1 MKYPK
6 EYLDEIKT
14 RLKVSTVV
22 SKTVSLKKRGKEF
35 VGLSPFKNEKTPSFT
50 VNDEKEFYHC
60 FATSE
65 HGNIF
70 DFIMKTQNLKFGE
83 AVKHLA
89 QLAGMQPYLFSKKDE
104 EREKKW
110 NEYKS
115 IFNEYVDF
123 YHNEL
128 IKNEQ
133 HSNAREYLKNRS
145 LSKENVKK
153 FKIGYVEKNP
163 SIFEQFKNKYSE
175 QTLVE
180 TGLFYLDEKKKIYIE
195 RFRGR
200 LIFPINNITGQPI
213 ALGGRIIENLD
224 YLAKYIN
231 SPETLFFK
239 KGSNLYNLDLARK
252 LSNKLDHI
260 YLVEG
265 YMDVVGL
272 SKNGIDNAVAN
283 LGTSLTDKQIQIL
296 NQFFDD
302 IIICFDGDESGY
314 KAALRAAENSIKEL
328 KPEKQIS
335 FLFLPNKEDPDSYV
349 NKNGKANFIEFT
361 KQSKLSIHQFIF
373 SHYKKQ
379 TENNPSSMAIFEK
392 RLRDV
397 ANTIKDDY
405 IKKYVLEY
413 FLEKIAELTPHSNQ
427 KNKKNY
433 KKPTK
438 SLDATKKY
446 YNESQSLSGVE
457 LKEFSL
463 IYLVINNL
471 NLMQSNIH
479 LIENIKLFTEVNKKI
494 FNQIIEV
501 LKSENQIAVQDL
513 NLDSQIIEKI
523 NKFAPIK
530 YILKNNSE
538 DDQKIIELLEDISRD
553 LMNYDL
559 EFRIQELESKFSVD
573 MNESTFNE
581 LKELKKKSRISIN
594 LDKFVMDFYR
604 FDII

>member
-6 EYLDEIKT
+6 EYLEEIKT

-22 SKTVSLKKRGKEF
+22 SKYISLKKRGKEY

-70 DFIMKTQNLKFGE
+70 DFVMKTQNFKFGE

-89 QLAGMQPYLFSKKDE
+89 QLAGMQPYMFSKFDE

-110 NEYKS
+110 KEYLS
-115 IFNEYVDF
+115 IYSYYVEF
-123 YHNEL
+123 YHNQL
-128 IKNEQ
+128 LKNDDCLQ
-133 HSNAREYLKNRS
+133 ARDYLKNRS
-145 LSKENVKK
+145 LSKEQVKK
-153 FKIGYVEKNP
+153 FKIGYVD
-163 SIFEQFKNKYSE
+163 KYPKLFDVLKKEFSAKI
-175 QTLVE
+175 LVE
-180 TGLFYLDEKKKIYIE
+180 SGLFYLDEKKKVYVE

-200 LIFPINNITGQPI
+200 LIFPINNISGQPI

-231 SPETLFFK
+231 SPETFFFK

-252 LSNKLDHI
+252 LSNKFDHV

-272 SKNGIDNAVAN
+272 NKNGIENVVAN
-283 LGTSLTDKQIQIL
+283 LGTSLTDRQILTL

-335 FLFLPNKEDPDSYV
+335 FLFLPDKEDPDSYV
-349 NKNGKANFIEFT
+349 NKQGKKNFLDFT
-361 KQSKLSIHQFIF
+361 KQTKISVHQFIF
-373 SHYKKQ
+373 SHYKKM
-379 TENNPSSMAIFEK
+379 TDNNPSSMAIFEK
-392 RLRDV
+392 KLREI
-397 ANTIKDDY
+397 ASTIRDDF

-413 FLEKIAELTPHSNQ
+413 FLKNIADLTPHLNQ
-427 KNKKNY
+427 NNKKSFV
-433 KKPTK
+433 KKVKTLE
-438 SLDATKKY
+438 STKKY
-446 YNESQSLSGVE
+446 FNESQSLSSVE

-463 IYLVINNL
+463 LYLVMNNL
-471 NLMQSNIH
+471 SLLESNIH
-479 LIENIKLFTEVNKKI
+479 LIDNIKLFTEVNIQI
-494 FNQIIEV
+494 FDLIKNK
-501 LKSENQIAVQDL
+501 LKSKEQISIEDL
-513 NLDSQIIEKI
+513 NLDKQLVDRI

-530 YILKNNSE
+530 HILKNKTNK
-538 DDQKIIELLEDISRD
+538 DQEIIELLEDVSRD
-553 LMNYDL
+553 LMSYDL
-559 EFRIQELESKFSVD
+559 EFRIQELESKFSKD
-573 MNESTFNE
+573 LSEATFNE
-581 LKELKKKSRISIN
+581 LKELKKKQNIN
-594 LDKFVMDFYR
+594 
-604 FDII
+604 

>member
-22 SKTVSLKKRGKEF
+22 SKTVVLKKRGKEF

-70 DFIMKTQNLKFGE
+70 DFLMKTQSLKFGE

-89 QLAGMQPYLFSKKDE
+89 QLAGMQPYMFSKQDE

-110 NEYKS
+110 KEYLS
-115 IFNEYVDF
+115 IYSQYVDF
-123 YHNEL
+123 YHSEL
-128 IKNEQ
+128 LKNEAY
-133 HSNAREYLKNRS
+133 SNARDYLKNRS
-145 LSKENVKK
+145 LGKEEVKK
-153 FKIGYVEKNP
+153 FKIGYIKKNP
-163 SIFEQFKNKYSE
+163 NFFDKLRKDFNE

-180 TGLFYLDEKKKIYIE
+180 SGLFYLDEKKKTYIE

-200 LIFPINNITGQPI
+200 LIFPINNISGQPI

-231 SPETLFFK
+231 SPETPFFK

-272 SKNGIDNAVAN
+272 SKNGIENAVAN
-283 LGTSLTDKQIQIL
+283 LGTSLTDKQILTL

-328 KPEKQIS
+328 RPEKQIS
-335 FLFLPNKEDPDSYV
+335 FLFLPDNEDPDSFV
-349 NKNGKANFIEFT
+349 RKNGKIFFTDFT
-361 KQSKLSIHQFIF
+361 KQSKISIHQFIF

-392 RLRDV
+392 KLRAI
-397 ANTIKDDY
+397 ANTIKDDF

-413 FLEKIAELTPHSNQ
+413 FLEKVAELTPHSNQ
-427 KNKKNY
+427 NKKNY
-433 KKPTK
+433 NFKKTIK
-438 SLDATKKY
+438 SLDKTKKFFKD
-446 YNESQSLSGVE
+446 SQSLTGVE
-457 LKEFSL
+457 LKEYSL
-463 IYLVINNL
+463 LYLMINNL
-471 NLMQSNIH
+471 SLIQENLHLVDNIN
-479 LIENIKLFTEVNKKI
+479 LFTQVNRQIFKEILIKLKSGENLS
-494 FNQIIEV
+494 IEEMNIDDQ
-501 LKSENQIAVQDL
+501 L
-513 NLDSQIIEKI
+513 LDKI

-530 YILKNNSE
+530 HILKNKSKDE
-538 DDQKIIELLEDISRD
+538 YEVIELLDDISRD
-553 LMNYDL
+553 IKNYDL
-559 EFRIQELESKFSVD
+559 EFRIQELESKFSKD
-573 MNESTFNE
+573 LSEATFNE
-581 LKELKKKSRISIN
+581 LKELKKEKNIN
-594 LDKFVMDFYR
+594 
-604 FDII
+604 

>member
-6 EYLDEIKT
+6 EYLEEIKT

-22 SKTVSLKKRGKEF
+22 SKSVSLKKRGKEY
-35 VGLSPFKNEKTPSFT
+35 VGLSPFKTEKTPSFT

-70 DFIMKTQNLKFGE
+70 DFVMKTQNLKFGE

-89 QLAGMQPYLFSKKDE
+89 QLAGMQTYMFSKQDE

-110 NEYKS
+110 KEYLS
-115 IFNEYVDF
+115 IYSQYVDF
-123 YHNEL
+123 YHGEL
-128 IKNEQ
+128 LKNEKYT
-133 HSNAREYLKNRS
+133 NARDYLKNRS
-145 LSKENVKK
+145 LGKEEVKK
-153 FKIGYVEKNP
+153 FKIGYIEKNP
-163 SIFEQFKNKYSE
+163 SFFEKLKNEFSE
-175 QTLVE
+175 QALE
-180 TGLFYLDEKKKIYIE
+180 ESGLFYLDEKKKTYVE

-200 LIFPINNITGQPI
+200 LIFPINNISGQPI

-231 SPETLFFK
+231 SPETTFFK

-272 SKNGIDNAVAN
+272 SKNGIENVVAN
-283 LGTSLTDKQIQIL
+283 LGTSLTDKQILTL

-328 KPEKQIS
+328 RPEKQIS
-335 FLFLPNKEDPDSYV
+335 FLFLPDKEDPDSYV
-349 NKNGKANFIEFT
+349 NKHGKNYFVDFT

-392 RLRDV
+392 KLRSIT
-397 ANTIKDDY
+397 NTIKDDF

-427 KNKKNY
+427 KRKQFYVKK
-433 KKPTK
+433 TK
-438 SLDATKKY
+438 SLDSTKKHF
-446 YNESQSLSGVE
+446 NESQSISGVE
-457 LKEFSL
+457 LKEFSFL
-463 IYLVINNL
+463 YLLLNNL
-471 NLMQSNIH
+471 SFFQANIH
-479 LIENIKLFTEVNKKI
+479 LVENIKLFTEINKQI
-494 FNQIIEV
+494 FNSIIERLKSGEQMSIEV
-501 LKSENQIAVQDL
+501 L
-513 NLDSQIIEKI
+513 NLDKQLLDKI

-530 YILKNNSE
+530 HILKNKLDN
-538 DDQKIIELLEDISRD
+538 DNQVIELLDDISKD
-553 LMNYDL
+553 LFNYDL
-559 EFRIQELESKFSVD
+559 EFRIQELESRFSKD
-573 MNESTFNE
+573 MSETTFNE
-581 LKELKKKSRISIN
+581 LKELKNERKIN
-594 LDKFVMDFYR
+594 
-604 FDII
+604 

>member
-70 DFIMKTQNLKFGE
+70 DFVMKTQNLKFGE

-89 QLAGMQPYLFSKKDE
+89 QLAGMQPYMFSKKDE

-115 IFNEYVDF
+115 IYNEYVDF

-133 HSNAREYLKNRS
+133 YSNAREYLKNRS
-145 LSKENVKK
+145 LSKDEVKR

-163 SIFEQFKNKYSE
+163 NLFEQLKKKFNE
-175 QTLVE
+175 QTLIE
-180 TGLFYLDEKKKIYIE
+180 TGLFYLDEKKKIYLE

-252 LSNKLDHI
+252 LSNKVDHI

-283 LGTSLTDKQIQIL
+283 LGTSLTDKQIMIL

-335 FLFLPNKEDPDSYV
+335 FLFLPDKEDPDSFV
-349 NKNGKANFIEFT
+349 NKNGKNYFLEFS
-361 KQSKLSIHQFIF
+361 KQNKVQIHQFIF
-373 SHYKKQ
+373 NHYKEHTK
-379 TENNPSSMAIFEK
+379 NNPSSMAIFDK
-392 RLRDV
+392 KLRLI
-397 ANTIKDDY
+397 ANSIKDNY

-413 FLEKIAELTPHSNQ
+413 FLEKISELTPHTSQNR
-427 KNKKNY
+427 KNFNFKK
-433 KKPTK
+433 TK
-438 SLDATKKY
+438 YLEKTKKY
-446 YNESQSLSGVE
+446 YNDSKSLSGVE

-463 IYLVINNL
+463 IYLIINNI
-471 NLMQSNIH
+471 NLIQQNIH
-479 LIENIKLFTEVNKKI
+479 MVENIKLFTGVNKQIYEKI
-494 FNQIIEV
+494 IDKLRSGEKLSVDQIGID
-501 LKSENQIAVQDL
+501 N
-513 NLDSQIIEKI
+513 QIIEKI
-523 NKFAPIK
+523 TKFAPIK
-530 YILKNNSE
+530 HILKNKSNNE
-538 DDQKIIELLEDISRD
+538 NVVIELIDDISRD
-553 LMNYDL
+553 LNNYDL
-559 EFRIQELESKFSVD
+559 EYRIQELESKFSRD
-573 MNESTFNE
+573 LSEATFNE
-581 LKELKKKSRISIN
+581 LKELKKKQNIN
-594 LDKFVMDFYR
+594 
-604 FDII
+604 

>member
-14 RLKVSTVV
+14 RLKVSTVI
-22 SKTVSLKKRGKEF
+22 SKSVSLKKRGKEY

-70 DFIMKTQNLKFGE
+70 DFVMKTQNLKFGE

-89 QLAGMQPYLFSKKDE
+89 QLAGMQPYMFSKQDE

-110 NEYKS
+110 KEYLS
-115 IFNEYVDF
+115 IYSQYVDF

-128 IKNEQ
+128 LKNDTY
-133 HSNAREYLKNRS
+133 SNVRDYLKNRS
-145 LSKENVKK
+145 LGKEEVKK
-153 FKIGYVEKNP
+153 FKIGYIEKNP
-163 SIFEQFKNKYSE
+163 NFFSKLKNQFNEKV
-175 QTLVE
+175 LVDS
-180 TGLFYLDEKKKIYIE
+180 GLFYLDEKKKIYIE

-200 LIFPINNITGQPI
+200 LIFPINNISGQAI
-213 ALGGRIIENLD
+213 ALGGRIIEKLD

-231 SPETLFFK
+231 SPETDFFK

-252 LSNKLDHI
+252 LSNKLDHV

-272 SKNGIDNAVAN
+272 SKNGIENAVAN
-283 LGTSLTDKQIQIL
+283 LGTSLTDRQILTL

-314 KAALRAAENSIKEL
+314 KAALRAAENSIKDL

-335 FLFLPNKEDPDSYV
+335 FLFLPDNEDPDSYI
-349 NKNGKANFIEFT
+349 NKNGKNHFIDFS
-361 KQSKLSIHQFIF
+361 KQNKIPIHQFIF

-379 TENNPSSMAIFEK
+379 TTNNPSSMAIFDK
-392 RLRDV
+392 KLRQI
-397 ANTIKDDY
+397 ASTIKDNY

-413 FLEKIAELTPHSNQ
+413 FLEKISQLTPHTSQ
-427 KNKKNY
+427 TKKNFI
-433 KKPTK
+433 KKAK
-438 SLDATKKY
+438 SLDATKKH

-463 IYLVINNL
+463 IYLIINNL
-471 NLMQSNIH
+471 NLIQQNIH
-479 LIENIKLFTEVNKKI
+479 LVESIKLFTDINKLIFDKI
-494 FNQIIEV
+494 MTK
-501 LKSENQIAVQDL
+501 LKSEKKLNISALEIDNQLID
-513 NLDSQIIEKI
+513 KI

-530 YILKNNSE
+530 YILKNKQN
-538 DDQKIIELLEDISRD
+538 DDNEIIALLDDISRD
-553 LMNYDL
+553 LNNYDL
-559 EFRIQELESKFSVD
+559 EFRIQELESRFSKD
-573 MNESTFNE
+573 LSEATFNE
-581 LKELKKKSRISIN
+581 LKELKKKQNIN
-594 LDKFVMDFYR
+594 
-604 FDII
+604 

>member
-22 SKTVSLKKRGKEF
+22 SKSVALKKRGKEF

-70 DFIMKTQNLKFGE
+70 DFVMKTQNLKFGE

-89 QLAGMQPYLFSKKDE
+89 QLAGMQPYMFSKQDE

-110 NEYKS
+110 KEYLS
-115 IFNEYVDF
+115 IYVQYADF

-128 IKNEQ
+128 LKNEAY
-133 HSNAREYLKNRS
+133 SNARDYLKNRS
-145 LSKENVKK
+145 LGKEEVKK
-153 FKIGYVEKNP
+153 FKIGFIEKN
-163 SIFEQFKNKYSE
+163 
-175 QTLVE
+175 LVE
-180 TGLFYLDEKKKIYIE
+180 SGLFYLDEKKKTYVE

-200 LIFPINNITGQPI
+200 LIFPINNISGQPI
-213 ALGGRIIENLD
+213 AFGGRIIEKID

-231 SPETLFFK
+231 SPETAFFK
-239 KGSNLYNLDLARK
+239 KGSNLYNLDFARK
-252 LSNKLDHI
+252 LSNKLDYI

-265 YMDVVGL
+265 YMDVIGL
-272 SKNGIDNAVAN
+272 SKNRIENVVAN
-283 LGTSLTDKQIQIL
+283 LGTSLTDKQILTL

-335 FLFLPNKEDPDSYV
+335 FLFLPDKEDPDSYV
-349 NKNGKANFIEFT
+349 NKHGKNYFVDFT

-392 RLRDV
+392 KLRLI
-397 ANTIKDDY
+397 ANTIKDDF

-413 FLEKIAELTPHSNQ
+413 FLEKIAELTPHSN
-427 KNKKNY
+427 KNKKKFY
-433 KKPTK
+433 VTK
-438 SLDATKKY
+438 TKTLDSTKKY
-446 YNESQSLSGVE
+446 YNESQSLTGVE

-463 IYLVINNL
+463 LYLVMNNL
-471 NLMQSNIH
+471 NLLQANIH
-479 LIENIKLFTEVNKKI
+479 LIENIKFFTEVNK
-494 FNQIIEV
+494 QILTAIITK
-501 LKSENQIAVQDL
+501 LKSGEQITIEGL
-513 NLDSQIIEKI
+513 SLDKQLLDKI
-523 NKFAPIK
+523 NKFTPIK
-530 YILKNNSE
+530 HILKNKSDN
-538 DDQKIIELLEDISRD
+538 DHQVIELLEDISRD
-553 LMNYDL
+553 LVNYDL
-559 EFRIQELESKFSVD
+559 EFRIQELESKFSKD
-573 MNESTFNE
+573 MSETTFNE
-581 LKELKKKSRISIN
+581 LKELKKKQNIN
-594 LDKFVMDFYR
+594 
-604 FDII
+604 

>member
-22 SKTVSLKKRGKEF
+22 SKTVSLKKRGKEY

-70 DFIMKTQNLKFGE
+70 DFIMKTQNLRFGE
-83 AVKHLA
+83 AVKYLA
-89 QLAGMQPYLFSKKDE
+89 NLAGMQPYLFSKQDE

-110 NEYKS
+110 KEYVS
-115 IFNEYVDF
+115 IFKRYISF
-123 YHNEL
+123 YHEEL
-128 IKNEQ
+128 LKNEKLTIV
-133 HSNAREYLKNRS
+133 RDYLKGRS
-145 LSKENVKK
+145 LGKDQVKK
-153 FKIGYVEKNP
+153 FKIGYIDKNP
-163 SIFEQFKNKYSE
+163 NFYEKLKNEFSE
-175 QTLVE
+175 QTLKD
-180 TGLFYLDEKKKIYIE
+180 TGLFYLDEKKNIYVE

-200 LIFPINNITGQPI
+200 LIFPINNISSQTI
-213 ALGGRIIENLD
+213 ALGGRIIEKSD

-231 SPETLFFK
+231 SPETDFFK
-239 KGSNLYNLDLARK
+239 KGSNLYNLDFARK

-272 SKNGIDNAVAN
+272 SKNGIENAVAN
-283 LGTSLTDKQIQIL
+283 LGTSLTDKQILTL

-302 IIICFDGDESGY
+302 IIICFDGDDSGY

-335 FLFLPNKEDPDSYV
+335 FLFLPDGEDPDSFV
-349 NKNGKANFIEFT
+349 NKNGKNFFINFT
-361 KQSKLSIHQFIF
+361 KQNKISIHQFIF

-392 RLRDV
+392 KLRLI

-413 FLEKIAELTPHSNQ
+413 FLEKIAELTPHSNLT
-427 KNKKNY
+427 KKKYY
-433 KKPTK
+433 KKIIK
-438 SLDATKKY
+438 SLDSTKKIFKD
-446 YNESQSLSGVE
+446 SQSLTGIE
-457 LKEFSL
+457 LKEYSL
-463 IYLVINNL
+463 LYLLINNL
-471 NLMQSNIH
+471 NLIQENLH
-479 LIENIKLFTEVNKKI
+479 LVENIKLFTKVNMQIFEEVIVK
-494 FNQIIEV
+494 
-501 LKSENQIAVQDL
+501 LKSG
-513 NLDSQIIEKI
+513 EKLSI
-523 NKFAPIK
+523 NDMNIDKQLFDKIDRFAPIK
-530 YILKNNSE
+530 HLLKNKSKNE
-538 DDQKIIELLEDISRD
+538 YEVIELFEDISRD

-559 EFRIQELESKFSVD
+559 EHRIQELESKFSQDLSEV
-573 MNESTFNE
+573 TFNE
-581 LKELKKKSRISIN
+581 LKELKKKQNIN
-594 LDKFVMDFYR
+594 
-604 FDII
+604 

>member
-22 SKTVSLKKRGKEF
+22 SKTVPLKKRGKEF

-104 EREKKW
+104 EKEKKW

-133 HSNAREYLKNRS
+133 HSNAREYLKNRF

-180 TGLFYLDEKKKIYIE
+180 TGLFYLDEKKKIYVE

-213 ALGGRIIENLD
+213 GLGGRIIEKLD

-283 LGTSLTDKQIQIL
+283 LGTSLTDRQIQIL

-335 FLFLPNKEDPDSYV
+335 FLFLPDKEDPDSYV

-392 RLRDV
+392 RLREV

-413 FLEKIAELTPHSNQ
+413 FLEKIAELTPNSNQ

-433 KKPTK
+433 KKLTK

-463 IYLVINNL
+463 IYLIINNL
-471 NLMQSNIH
+471 NLIQSNIH
-479 LIENIKLFTEVNKKI
+479 LIENIKLFTEINKKI
-494 FNQIIEV
+494 FNQIVEV
-501 LKSENQIAVQDL
+501 LKSENEIAIQDL
-513 NLDSQIIEKI
+513 HLDSQIIEKI

-538 DDQKIIELLEDISRD
+538 DEEKIIELLEDISRD

-573 MNESTFNE
+573 MSESTFNE
-581 LKELKKKSRISIN
+581 LKELKKKQN
-594 LDKFVMDFYR
+594 LN
-604 FDII
+604 

>member
-22 SKTVSLKKRGKEF
+22 SKSVSLKKRGKEY

-70 DFIMKTQNLKFGE
+70 DFVMKTQNFKFGE

-89 QLAGMQPYLFSKKDE
+89 QLAGMQPYMFSKLDE

-110 NEYKS
+110 KEYLS
-115 IFNEYVDF
+115 IYSYYVEF
-123 YHNEL
+123 YHNQL
-128 IKNEQ
+128 LKNDDCLK
-133 HSNAREYLKNRS
+133 ARDYLKNRS
-145 LSKENVKK
+145 LSKEQVKK
-153 FKIGYVEKNP
+153 FKIGYV
-163 SIFEQFKNKYSE
+163 NKYPKLFDVLKKEFSE
-175 QTLVE
+175 KILVE
-180 TGLFYLDEKKKIYIE
+180 SGLFYLDEKKKVYVE

-200 LIFPINNITGQPI
+200 LIFPINNISGQPI

-231 SPETLFFK
+231 SPETIFFK

-252 LSNKLDHI
+252 LSNKLDHV

-272 SKNGIDNAVAN
+272 NKNGIENVVAN
-283 LGTSLTDKQIQIL
+283 LGTSLTDRQILNL

-335 FLFLPNKEDPDSYV
+335 FLFLPDKEDPDSYV
-349 NKNGKANFIEFT
+349 NKQGKKNFLDFT
-361 KQSKLSIHQFIF
+361 KQTKISVHQFIF
-373 SHYKKQ
+373 SHYKKM
-379 TENNPSSMAIFEK
+379 TDNNPSSMAIFEK
-392 RLRDV
+392 KLREI
-397 ANTIKDDY
+397 ASTIRDDF

-413 FLEKIAELTPHSNQ
+413 FLKNVADLTPHVNQ
-427 KNKKNY
+427 NNKKFLV
-433 KKPTK
+433 KKVKTLE
-438 SLDATKKY
+438 STKKY
-446 YNESQSLSGVE
+446 FNESQSLSGVE

-463 IYLVINNL
+463 LYLVMNNL
-471 NLMQSNIH
+471 TLLESNIH
-479 LIENIKLFTEVNKKI
+479 LIDNIKLFTEVNIQI
-494 FNQIIEV
+494 FDSIKNK
-501 LKSENQIAVQDL
+501 LKSKEQISIEDL
-513 NLDSQIIEKI
+513 NLDKQLVDRI

-530 YILKNNSE
+530 HILKNKTNK
-538 DDQKIIELLEDISRD
+538 DQEIIELLEDVSRD

-559 EFRIQELESKFSVD
+559 EFRIQELESKFSKD
-573 MNESTFNE
+573 LSEATFNE
-581 LKELKKKSRISIN
+581 LKELKKKQNIN
-594 LDKFVMDFYR
+594 
-604 FDII
+604 

>member
-115 IFNEYVDF
+115 IYNEYVDF

-133 HSNAREYLKNRS
+133 YSNAREYLKNRS
-145 LSKENVKK
+145 LSKEDVKR

-163 SIFEQFKNKYSE
+163 NIFEQLKNKYSE

-180 TGLFYLDEKKKIYIE
+180 TGLFYLDEKKKIYVE

-239 KGSNLYNLDLARK
+239 KGSNLYNLDIARK

-392 RLRDV
+392 RLREV

-427 KNKKNY
+427 KNKKSY

-463 IYLVINNL
+463 IYLIINNL

-494 FNQIIEV
+494 FSQIIEI
-501 LKSENQIAVQDL
+501 LKSEVQVAVQDL
-513 NLDSQIIEKI
+513 NLDGQIIEKI

-538 DDQKIIELLEDISRD
+538 DEQKIIELLEDISRD

-573 MNESTFNE
+573 MSESTFNE
-581 LKELKKKSRISIN
+581 LKELKKKQN
-594 LDKFVMDFYR
+594 LN
-604 FDII
+604 